1 MFTYVMSQR
10 SQKKIVQKGTKS
22 IYREVLVFA
31 YDAIVHEHEWS
42 FFLFC
47 KGLFFLLPSKVKLS
61 VCPLSAQWSVISH
74 QIFVQW

>member
-31 YDAIVHEHEWS
+31 YDAIVHEHE
-42 FFLFC
+42 
-47 KGLFFLLPSKVKLS
+47 
-61 VCPLSAQWSVISH
+61 
-74 QIFVQW
+74 